1 MRVAITGHT
10 GGLGLAFFNYFT
22 SRGDEV
28 IGLSRSNGYALPGNI
43 ETVAEI
49 AASCDLF
56 INNAYSGI
64 SQVTLLS
71 MLQSKTMIIS
81 SGSMAADYPKKE
93 FLDYSIAKKALE
105 MEHKRLKKNS
115 PYPMLLLKMG
125 FLENWLEYDSIPYS
139 QIVNAVDFWLN
150 NPRASIIEFD
160 NVNYNNGLT
169 K

>member
-1 MRVAITGHT
+1 MQVVITGHT

-28 IGLSRSNGYALPGNI
+28 IGLSRSNGYVLPDNI
-43 ETVAEI
+43 DQVAEI
-49 AASCDLF
+49 AKESDLF
-56 INNAYSGI
+56 INNAYNGT
-64 SQVTLLS
+64 SQTKLIS
-71 MLQSKTMIIS
+71 MLYSKTMIIS

-93 FLDYSIAKKALE
+93 FLDYSIAKKTLE
-105 MEHKRLKKNS
+105 IEHKRLKKNS

-125 FLENWLEYDSIPYS
+125 FLENWKEYDSIPY
-139 QIVNAVDFWLN
+139 QQVVNAVDFWLK

-160 NVNYNNGLT
+160 NVNYDNGLT